1 MYGASRAINRALGQ
15 AQQNEKAY
23 RASEEKLT
31 HILAAAPIS
40 MALAT
45 PKGRFFQVNRAMCQ
59 MLGYRAAELEGI
71 SFTDITHESD
81 LIVSQQMIQ
90 QLIAGER
97 EQAQY
102 EKQYRHKN
110 GQLIW
115 AITTI
120 HLVRDG
126 RGEPDYFIG
135 QIQDI
140 TERKAA
146 EEALQEHQERL
157 QLEIEERKRAEDS
170 LRRSEKFFGDY
181 QSIGPCGWL
190 GVGFAG

>member
-1 MYGASRAINRALGQ
+1 MRWN
-15 AQQNEKAY
+15 K
-23 RASEEKLT
+23 
-31 HILAAAPIS
+31 P
-40 MALAT
+40 
-45 PKGRFFQVNRAMCQ
+45 
-59 MLGYRAAELEGI
+59 
-71 SFTDITHESD
+71 
-81 LIVSQQMIQ
+81 
-90 QLIAGER
+90 
-97 EQAQY
+97 QY

-157 QLEIEERKRAEDS
+157 QLEVEERKRAEDS
-170 LRRSEKFFGDY
+170 LRRSEKFLATTNQLARVGGWELDMQADTLYWTDVIKEIHEVPAGLCAYLRRGNSVLLHQSMFRSSQRLWKEQLAENHMIWSCKLLRPNRSGFG
-181 QSIGPCGWL
+181 
-190 GVGFAG
+190 